1 MSCFRVY
8 IYIVLCLISV
18 RTDDYFDP
26 GVMDRLQ
33 QQLNLISETTQL
45 DLNGSNSSV
54 TFHSSVS
61 THQSHHSN
69 LPNICTLKLPCRNY
83 HLSNPSHKWFAWR
96 TSGLHEGQVVC
107 MEDKWFAWRTSGLH
121 EGQVVYMKDTWFT
134 WRTSENVK
142 TYNAYSLVLILPKIS
157 RMHIDFDYSRSLT
170 NNSPICFKTQWF
182 QPPPSPVILI
192 LWRSQTTTVELFGII
207 TDYDKN
213 KNTALQWIFKALQIN
228 IHLLIKYAHIYTKTT
243 HFQVIR
249 AQFHN
254 NLIWLKFNPKYIRQN
269 NTYFRQIYQEAE
281 YIGYLCI

>member
-1 MSCFRVY
+1 MK
-8 IYIVLCLISV
+8 
-18 RTDDYFDP
+18 D
-26 GVMDRLQ
+26 
-33 QQLNLISETTQL
+33 
-45 DLNGSNSSV
+45 
-54 TFHSSVS
+54 
-61 THQSHHSN
+61 
-69 LPNICTLKLPCRNY
+69 
-83 HLSNPSHKWFAWR
+83 KWFAWR

-107 MEDKWFAWRTSGLH
+107 MKNKWFTWRTSGLH
-121 EGQVVYMKDTWFT
+121 EGQVVCMKDKWFA

-228 IHLLIKYAHIYTKTT
+228 IHLLIKCAHIYTKTA

-254 NLIWLKFNPKYIRQN
+254 QGFTLSVNPN
-269 NTYFRQIYQEAE
+269 NCWPNFKWVS
-281 YIGYLCI
+281 LLF

>member
-1 MSCFRVY
+1 MVCFRVY

-107 MEDKWFAWRTSGLH
+107 MNDKWFTWMTSGLHQGQVVCIKDKWFASRTSGLHQGQVLCIKDKCFAWRTSALH
-121 EGQVVYMKDTWFT
+121 EGQVKMLKP
-134 WRTSENVK
+134 
-142 TYNAYSLVLILPKIS
+142 I
-157 RMHIDFDYSRSLT
+157 MHIL
-170 NNSPICFKTQWF
+170 
-182 QPPPSPVILI
+182 
-192 LWRSQTTTVELFGII
+192 LF
-207 TDYDKN
+207 
-213 KNTALQWIFKALQIN
+213 
-228 IHLLIKYAHIYTKTT
+228 
-243 HFQVIR
+243 
-249 AQFHN
+249 
-254 NLIWLKFNPKYIRQN
+254 
-269 NTYFRQIYQEAE
+269 
-281 YIGYLCI
+281 

>member
-61 THQSHHSN
+61 THQSHHSS

-107 MEDKWFAWRTSGLH
+107 MEDKWFA
-121 EGQVVYMKDTWFT
+121 

-228 IHLLIKYAHIYTKTT
+228 IHLLIKCAHIYTKTA

-254 NLIWLKFNPKYIRQN
+254 QGFTLSVNPN
-269 NTYFRQIYQEAE
+269 NCWPNFKWVS
-281 YIGYLCI
+281 LLF